1 MNKSLSKCI
10 SKSIRVIKNFPRKGI
25 LFQDITAL
33 TDDQDLFKKIVLEI
47 NRYIKINSITKVI
60 GIEARGFIF
69 AAAAA
74 YASNVPFVPIRK
86 KNKLPGKIYKQKYSL
101 EYGYDEVQIH
111 QNSINKND
119 RVLIIDD
126 LIATGGTAI
135 ASSKLLLKFKPEKI
149 SFFMIIDLINLKG
162 SSKIKKKYDLSSLYE
177 TLG

>member
-1 MNKSLSKCI
+1 MNKNLSKYI
-10 SKSIRVIKNFPRKGI
+10 SESIRVIKNFPKKGI

-47 NRYIKINSITKVI
+47 NRYIKINNITKVI

-149 SFFMIIDLINLKG
+149 FFFMIIDLINLKG
-162 SSKIKKKYDLSSLYE
+162 SSKIKKRYDLSSLYE
-177 TLG
+177 TQG